1 MSVARP
7 PEDARTAVRKD
18 GGFTMS
24 SSPRLRALVVD
35 DEDLAR
41 HLIREYLQGHADV
54 EVVGECENGLDA
66 VKQIGALD
74 PDLVFLDIQ
83 MPRLTG
89 LEVLELTGRRSGV
102 IFTTAYDEHAI
113 KAFELHAVD
122 YLLKPFSKAR
132 FDDALARART
142 LHASARASGGAG
154 ATPGP
159 AQGVD
164 ALVARRGATLERI
177 LIRDREQV
185 HVIPVEQVECI
196 EAQGDYLAIEVDGKC
211 HLKPQ
216 RISEIEEQLDPTRF
230 LRVHRSFIIN
240 LAHLQAIERPGPDRH
255 AARLRSGKRVP
266 ISRSGYEKLREL
278 V

>member
-1 MSVARP
+1 M
-7 PEDARTAVRKD
+7 TA
-18 GGFTMS
+18 
-24 SSPRLRALVVD
+24 LRALIVD

-41 HLIREYLQGHADV
+41 HLIREYLQGHADIQI
-54 EVVGECENGLDA
+54 VGECENGLDA
-66 VKQIGALD
+66 VKQIGALA

-89 LEVLELTGRRSGV
+89 LEVLELTGRRHGV

-113 KAFELHAVD
+113 KAFDLHAVD
-122 YLLKPFSKAR
+122 YLLKPFAKAR
-132 FDDALARART
+132 FDEALARARA
-142 LHASARASGGAG
+142 LHAGTRDAAASAL
-154 ATPGP
+154 
-159 AQGVD
+159 D
-164 ALVARRGATLERI
+164 ALVARRDAPLERI

-185 HVIPVEQVECI
+185 HVIAVDQVECI
-196 EAQGDYLAIEVDGKC
+196 EAQGDYLAIHVDGKC

-216 RISEIEEQLDPTRF
+216 RISEIEEQLDPARF
-230 LRVHRSFIIN
+230 LRVHRSFIIS

-266 ISRSGYEKLREL
+266 ISRSGYERLRTL

>member
-1 MSVARP
+1 
-7 PEDARTAVRKD
+7 
-18 GGFTMS
+18 
-24 SSPRLRALVVD
+24 
-35 DEDLAR
+35 
-41 HLIREYLQGHADV
+41 
-54 EVVGECENGLDA
+54 
-66 VKQIGALD
+66 
-74 PDLVFLDIQ
+74 

-89 LEVLELTGRRSGV
+89 LEVLELTGRRAGV

-142 LHASARASGGAG
+142 LHVPAGGA
-154 ATPGP
+154 P
-159 AQGVD
+159 ALD
-164 ALVARRGATLERI
+164 ALVARRTAPLERI

-185 HVIPVEQVECI
+185 HVIAIDQVECI
-196 EAQGDYLAIEVDGKC
+196 EAQGDYLAIHAGGKC

-216 RISEIEEQLDPTRF
+216 RISEIEEQLDATRF
-230 LRVHRSFIIN
+230 LRVHRSFIIS
-240 LAHLQAIERPGPDRH
+240 LAYLQAIERPGPDRH

>member
-1 MSVARP
+1 M
-7 PEDARTAVRKD
+7 T
-18 GGFTMS
+18 
-24 SSPRLRALVVD
+24 SPTRLRALIVD

-41 HLIREYLQGHADV
+41 HLIREYLQGHEDV
-54 EVVGECENGLDA
+54 EIVGECDNGLDA
-66 VKQIGALD
+66 VRQIGALA
-74 PDLVFLDIQ
+74 PDLVFLDVQ

-89 LEVLELTGRRSGV
+89 LEVLELTGRRAGV

-122 YLLKPFSKAR
+122 YLLKPFSRAR

-142 LHASARASGGAG
+142 LHAPALE
-154 ATPGP
+154 TPAP
-159 AQGVD
+159 ALD
-164 ALVARRGATLERI
+164 ALVARRTAPLERI

-185 HVIPVEQVECI
+185 HVIPIDQVECI
-196 EAQGDYLAIEVDGKC
+196 EAQGDYLAIHAAGKC

-216 RISEIEEQLDPTRF
+216 RISEIEEQLDATRF
-230 LRVHRSFIIN
+230 LRVHRSFIIS
-240 LAHLQAIERPGPDRH
+240 LAYLQAIERPGPDRH

>member
-1 MSVARP
+1 MTSS
-7 PEDARTAVRKD
+7 TA
-18 GGFTMS
+18 
-24 SSPRLRALVVD
+24 LRALIVD
-35 DEDLAR
+35 DEELAR
-41 HLIREYLQGHADV
+41 RLIREYLQGHADIQII
-54 EVVGECENGLDA
+54 GECENGLDA
-66 VKQIGALD
+66 VRQIGALA

-89 LEVLELTGRRSGV
+89 LEVLELTGRRAGV

-132 FDDALARART
+132 FDAAVARARA
-142 LHASARASGGAG
+142 LHAPAS
-154 ATPGP
+154 P
-159 AQGVD
+159 APALD
-164 ALVARRGATLERI
+164 ALVTLRTAPLERI

-185 HVIPVEQVECI
+185 HVIAIDQVECI
-196 EAQGDYLAIEVDGKC
+196 EAQGDYLAIHADGKC

-216 RISEIEEQLDPTRF
+216 RISEIEAQLDATRF
-230 LRVHRSFIIN
+230 LRVHRSFIIS

-266 ISRSGYEKLREL
+266 ISRSGYEKLRTL

>member
-1 MSVARP
+1 MSP
-7 PEDARTAVRKD
+7 PPDK
-18 GGFTMS
+18 
-24 SSPRLRALVVD
+24 RLRALIVD
-35 DEDLAR
+35 DEELAR
-41 HLIREYLQGHADV
+41 RLVREFLSPHEDI

-66 VKQIGALD
+66 VKRIGELA
-74 PDLVFLDIQ
+74 PDLIFLDIQ
-83 MPRLTG
+83 MPRLSG

-142 LHASARASGGAG
+142 LHASARASVGA
-154 ATPGP
+154 ALGP

-164 ALVARRGATLERI
+164 ALVARRGAPLERI

-185 HVIPVEQVECI
+185 YVIPVEQVECI

>member
-1 MSVARP
+1 M
-7 PEDARTAVRKD
+7 T
-18 GGFTMS
+18 
-24 SSPRLRALVVD
+24 SPTRLRALIVD

-41 HLIREYLQGHADV
+41 HLIREYLQGHADI
-54 EVVGECENGLDA
+54 EIVGECDNGLDA
-66 VKQIGALD
+66 VRQIGALA

-89 LEVLELTGRRSGV
+89 LEVLELTGRRAGV

-122 YLLKPFSKAR
+122 YLLKPFSRAR

-142 LHASARASGGAG
+142 LHAPTLE
-154 ATPGP
+154 TPAP
-159 AQGVD
+159 AAAPALD
-164 ALVARRGATLERI
+164 ALVARRTAPLERI

-185 HVIPVEQVECI
+185 HVIPVDQVECI
-196 EAQGDYLAIEVDGKC
+196 EAQGDYLAIHAAGKC

-216 RISEIEEQLDPTRF
+216 RISEIEEQLDATCF
-230 LRVHRSFIIN
+230 LRVHRSFIIS

>member
-1 MSVARP
+1 MSAIP
-7 PEDARTAVRKD
+7 P
-18 GGFTMS
+18 
-24 SSPRLRALVVD
+24 LRALIVD
-35 DEDLAR
+35 DEELAR
-41 HLIREYLQGHADV
+41 HLIREYLQGHADI
-54 EVVGECENGLDA
+54 EIVGECENGLDA
-66 VKQIGALD
+66 VRQIGALA

-89 LEVLELTGRRSGV
+89 LEVLELTGRRAGV

-132 FDDALARART
+132 FDDALARGRA
-142 LHASARASGGAG
+142 LHAPAS
-154 ATPGP
+154 P
-159 AQGVD
+159 APALD
-164 ALVARRGATLERI
+164 ALIARKTAPLERI

-185 HVIPVEQVECI
+185 HVIAIDQVECI
-196 EAQGDYLAIEVDGKC
+196 EAQGDYLAIHADGKC

-216 RISEIEEQLDPTRF
+216 RISEIEEQLDGTRF
-230 LRVHRSFIIN
+230 LRVHRSFIIS

-266 ISRSGYEKLREL
+266 ISRSGYEKLRTL

>member
-1 MSVARP
+1 MSAIP
-7 PEDARTAVRKD
+7 P
-18 GGFTMS
+18 
-24 SSPRLRALVVD
+24 LRALIVD
-35 DEDLAR
+35 DEELAR
-41 HLIREYLQGHADV
+41 HLIREYLQGHADI
-54 EVVGECENGLDA
+54 EIVGECENGLDA
-66 VKQIGALD
+66 VRQIGALA

-89 LEVLELTGRRSGV
+89 LEVLELTGRRAGV

-132 FDDALARART
+132 FDDALARARA
-142 LHASARASGGAG
+142 LHAPAS
-154 ATPGP
+154 P
-159 AQGVD
+159 APAPALD
-164 ALVARRGATLERI
+164 ALIARKTAPLERI

-185 HVIPVEQVECI
+185 HVIAIDQVECI
-196 EAQGDYLAIEVDGKC
+196 EAQGDYLAIHADGKC

-216 RISEIEEQLDPTRF
+216 RISEIEEQLDSTRF
-230 LRVHRSFIIN
+230 LRVHRSFIIS

-266 ISRSGYEKLREL
+266 ISRSGYEKLRTL

>member
-1 MSVARP
+1 MTSP
-7 PEDARTAVRKD
+7 TA
-18 GGFTMS
+18 
-24 SSPRLRALVVD
+24 LRALIVD

-41 HLIREYLQGHADV
+41 HLIREYLTGHGDI
-54 EVVGECENGLDA
+54 EVVGECDNGLDA
-66 VKQIGALD
+66 VRQIGALQ

-89 LEVLELTGRRSGV
+89 LEVLELTGRRAGV

-142 LHASARASGGAG
+142 LHAPAGGAPTQ
-154 ATPGP
+154 AP
-159 AQGVD
+159 ALD
-164 ALVARRGATLERI
+164 ALVARRTAPLERI

-185 HVIPVEQVECI
+185 HVIAIDQVECI
-196 EAQGDYLAIEVDGKC
+196 EAQGDYLAIHAGGKC

-230 LRVHRSFIIN
+230 LRVHRSFIIS
-240 LAHLQAIERPGPDRH
+240 LAYLQAIERPGPDRH

>member
-1 MSVARP
+1 MN
-7 PEDARTAVRKD
+7 
-18 GGFTMS
+18 S
-24 SSPRLRALVVD
+24 SRRLRALIVD

-41 HLIREYLQGHADV
+41 RLIREYLQGHADLDI
-54 EVVGECENGLDA
+54 VGECENGLDA
-66 VKQIGALD
+66 VKQIVALQ

-89 LEVLELTGRRSGV
+89 LEVLELTGRRAGV

-142 LHASARASGGAG
+142 LHTPVVSAVATESPAKSGL
-154 ATPGP
+154 
-159 AQGVD
+159 D
-164 ALVARRGATLERI
+164 ALVTRKTSPLERI

-185 HVIPVEQVECI
+185 HVIAIEQVECI
-196 EAQGDYLAIEVDGKC
+196 EAQGDYLAIHVDGKC

-216 RISEIEEQLDPTRF
+216 RISEIEEQLDATRF
-230 LRVHRSFIIN
+230 LRVHRSFIIS

-266 ISRSGYEKLREL
+266 ISRSGYEKLRTL

>member
-1 MSVARP
+1 MTSP
-7 PEDARTAVRKD
+7 PL
-18 GGFTMS
+18 
-24 SSPRLRALVVD
+24 LRALIVD
-35 DEDLAR
+35 DEELAR
-41 HLIREYLQGHADV
+41 RLIREYLPGHADI
-54 EVVGECENGLDA
+54 EIVGECENGLDA
-66 VKQIGALD
+66 VKQIGALS

-89 LEVLELTGRRSGV
+89 LEVLELTGRRAGV

-142 LHASARASGGAG
+142 LHAPASV
-154 ATPGP
+154 TPAPGL
-159 AQGVD
+159 D
-164 ALVARRGATLERI
+164 ALVARRTAPLERI

-185 HVIPVEQVECI
+185 HVITVEQVECI
-196 EAQGDYLAIEVDGKC
+196 EAQGDYLAIHAEGKC

-216 RISEIEEQLDPTRF
+216 RISEIEEQLDATRF
-230 LRVHRSFIIN
+230 LRVHRSFIIS

-266 ISRSGYEKLREL
+266 ISRSGYEKLRTL

>member
-1 MSVARP
+1 MTSTP
-7 PEDARTAVRKD
+7 
-18 GGFTMS
+18 S
-24 SSPRLRALVVD
+24 LRALIVD

-41 HLIREYLQGHADV
+41 HLIREYLQGHADI

-66 VKQIGALD
+66 VKQIGALQ

-89 LEVLELTGRRSGV
+89 LEVLEATGRRSGV

-142 LHASARASGGAG
+142 GRAPAGVAPAPAG
-154 ATPGP
+154 AP
-159 AQGVD
+159 AQGLD
-164 ALVARRGATLERI
+164 ALVARKTAPLERI

-185 HVIPVEQVECI
+185 HVIAVEQVECI
-196 EAQGDYLAIEVDGKC
+196 EAQGDYLAIHVDGKC

-216 RISEIEEQLDPTRF
+216 RISEIEEQLDATRF
-230 LRVHRSFIIN
+230 LRVHRSFIIS

-266 ISRSGYEKLREL
+266 ISRSGYEKLRTL

>member
-1 MSVARP
+1 MTS
-7 PEDARTAVRKD
+7 T
-18 GGFTMS
+18 
-24 SSPRLRALVVD
+24 PRLRALVVD

-41 HLIREYLQGHADV
+41 HLIREYLQGHADI

-66 VKQIGALD
+66 VKQIGALE

-89 LEVLELTGRRSGV
+89 LEVLEATGRRAGV

-142 LHASARASGGAG
+142 LHASAVASAAASAGAG
-154 ATPGP
+154 AAPAPG
-159 AQGVD
+159 VE

-177 LIRDREQV
+177 LIRDRDQV

>member
-1 MSVARP
+1 MTSTP
-7 PEDARTAVRKD
+7 
-18 GGFTMS
+18 S
-24 SSPRLRALVVD
+24 LRALIVD

-41 HLIREYLQGHADV
+41 HLIREYLQGHADI
-54 EVVGECENGLDA
+54 EIVGECENGLDA
-66 VKQIGALD
+66 VKQIGALQ

-89 LEVLELTGRRSGV
+89 LEVLEATGRRAGV

-142 LHASARASGGAG
+142 GRAPAGTAPASAQAEAL
-154 ATPGP
+154 
-159 AQGVD
+159 D
-164 ALVARRGATLERI
+164 ALVTRKTAPLERI

-185 HVIPVEQVECI
+185 HVIAVEQVECI
-196 EAQGDYLAIEVDGKC
+196 EAQGDYLAIHVDGKC

-216 RISEIEEQLDPTRF
+216 RISEIEEQLDATRF
-230 LRVHRSFIIN
+230 LRVHRSFIIS

-266 ISRSGYEKLREL
+266 ISRSGYEKLRTL

>member
-1 MSVARP
+1 M
-7 PEDARTAVRKD
+7 T
-18 GGFTMS
+18 S
-24 SSPRLRALVVD
+24 STPLRALIVD
-35 DEDLAR
+35 DEELAR
-41 HLIREYLQGHADV
+41 RLIREYLRGHADI
-54 EVVGECENGLDA
+54 EIVGECENGLDA
-66 VKQIGALD
+66 VKQIGALS

-89 LEVLELTGRRSGV
+89 LEVLELTGRRAGV

-142 LHASARASGGAG
+142 LHAPAG
-154 ATPGP
+154 AP
-159 AQGVD
+159 AGSGSTAAPALD
-164 ALVARRGATLERI
+164 ALVARRTAPLERI

-185 HVIPVEQVECI
+185 HVIAIEQVECI
-196 EAQGDYLAIEVDGKC
+196 EAQGDYLAIHADGKC

-216 RISEIEEQLDPTRF
+216 RISEIEEQLDATRF
-230 LRVHRSFIIN
+230 LRVHRSFIIS

-266 ISRSGYEKLREL
+266 ISRSGYEKLRTL

>member
-1 MSVARP
+1 MTSP
-7 PEDARTAVRKD
+7 TA
-18 GGFTMS
+18 
-24 SSPRLRALVVD
+24 LRALIVD

-41 HLIREYLQGHADV
+41 HLIREYLTGHGDI
-54 EVVGECENGLDA
+54 EVVGECDNGLDA
-66 VKQIGALD
+66 VRQIGALQ

-142 LHASARASGGAG
+142 LHAPAGGAPTQ
-154 ATPGP
+154 AP
-159 AQGVD
+159 ALD
-164 ALVARRGATLERI
+164 ALVARRTAPLERI

-185 HVIPVEQVECI
+185 HVIAIDQVECI
-196 EAQGDYLAIEVDGKC
+196 EAQGDYLAIHAGGKC

-230 LRVHRSFIIN
+230 LRVHRSFIIS
-240 LAHLQAIERPGPDRH
+240 LAYLQAIERPGPDRH

>member
-1 MSVARP
+1 MTLPS
-7 PEDARTAVRKD
+7 
-18 GGFTMS
+18 
-24 SSPRLRALVVD
+24 RLRALVVD

-41 HLIREYLQGHADV
+41 HLIREYLQAHADV

-66 VKQIGALD
+66 VKQIGVLN

-89 LEVLELTGRRSGV
+89 LEVLEATGRRSGV

-122 YLLKPFSKAR
+122 YLLKPFSRAR

-142 LHASARASGGAG
+142 LHAAAAAPGASQ
-154 ATPGP
+154 
-159 AQGVD
+159 AQGVE

>member
-1 MSVARP
+1 MTTT
-7 PEDARTAVRKD
+7 TA
-18 GGFTMS
+18 
-24 SSPRLRALVVD
+24 LRALIVD
-35 DEDLAR
+35 DEELAR
-41 HLIREYLQGHADV
+41 RLVREYLAGHPDI
-54 EVVGECENGLDA
+54 EIVGECDNGLDA
-66 VKQIGALD
+66 VRQIGALA

-89 LEVLELTGRRSGV
+89 LEVLELTGRRAGV

-122 YLLKPFSKAR
+122 YLLKPFSKTR

-142 LHASARASGGAG
+142 LHA
-154 ATPGP
+154 P
-159 AQGVD
+159 AVAPALD
-164 ALVARRGATLERI
+164 ALVARRAAPLERI
-177 LIRDREQV
+177 LIRDRDQV
-185 HVIPVEQVECI
+185 HVNAIEQVECI
-196 EAQGDYLAIEVDGKC
+196 EAQGDYLAIHVDGKC

-216 RISEIEEQLDPTRF
+216 RISEIEEQLDGTRF
-230 LRVHRSFIIN
+230 LRVHRSFIIS

-266 ISRSGYEKLREL
+266 ISRSGYEKLRTL

>member
-1 MSVARP
+1 MNP
-7 PEDARTAVRKD
+7 
-18 GGFTMS
+18 
-24 SSPRLRALVVD
+24 LRALIVD

-41 HLIREYLQGHADV
+41 HLIREYLQGHADI

-66 VKQIGALD
+66 VRQIGALA

-122 YLLKPFSKAR
+122 YLLKPFTKAR

-142 LHASARASGGAG
+142 LHAPAAGTGA
-154 ATPGP
+154 P
-159 AQGVD
+159 APVPALD
-164 ALVARRGATLERI
+164 ALVARRTAPLERI

-185 HVIPVEQVECI
+185 HVIAVDQVECI
-196 EAQGDYLAIEVDGKC
+196 EAQGDYLAIHADGKC

-216 RISEIEEQLDPTRF
+216 RISEIEEQLDGTRF
-230 LRVHRSFIIN
+230 LRVHRSFIIS

-266 ISRSGYEKLREL
+266 ISRSGYEKLRTL

>member
-1 MSVARP
+1 M
-7 PEDARTAVRKD
+7 T
-18 GGFTMS
+18 
-24 SSPRLRALVVD
+24 SSPRLRALIVD

-41 HLIREYLQGHADV
+41 RLVREYLQGHADIDI
-54 EVVGECENGLDA
+54 VGECDNGLDA
-66 VKQIGALD
+66 VKQIGALA

-89 LEVLELTGRRSGV
+89 LEVLELTGRRAGV
-102 IFTTAYDEHAI
+102 VFTTAYDEHAI

-132 FDDALARART
+132 FDDALARARA
-142 LHASARASGGAG
+142 LHAPEARAQA
-154 ATPGP
+154 P
-159 AQGVD
+159 ALD
-164 ALVARRGATLERI
+164 ALVARRTAPLERI

-185 HVIPVEQVECI
+185 HVIAIDQVECI
-196 EAQGDYLAIEVDGKC
+196 EAQGDYLAIHAGGKC

-216 RISEIEEQLDPTRF
+216 RISEIEEQLDGTRF
-230 LRVHRSFIIN
+230 LRVHRSFIIS

-266 ISRSGYEKLREL
+266 ISRSGYEKLRTL

>member
-1 MSVARP
+1 M
-7 PEDARTAVRKD
+7 T
-18 GGFTMS
+18 
-24 SSPRLRALVVD
+24 SPARLRALIVD
-35 DEDLAR
+35 DEELAR
-41 HLIREYLQGHADV
+41 RLVREYLQGHADIDI
-54 EVVGECENGLDA
+54 VGECENGLDA
-66 VKQIGALD
+66 VRQIGAMQ

-89 LEVLELTGRRSGV
+89 LEVLELTGRRAGV

-142 LHASARASGGAG
+142 LHAPAAPA
-154 ATPGP
+154 PGL
-159 AQGVD
+159 D
-164 ALVARRGATLERI
+164 ALVARRTGPLERI

-185 HVIPVEQVECI
+185 HVIAIEQVECI
-196 EAQGDYLAIEVDGKC
+196 EAQGDYLAIHVDGKC

-216 RISEIEEQLDPTRF
+216 RISEIEEQLDGTRF
-230 LRVHRSFIIN
+230 LRVHRSFIIS

-266 ISRSGYEKLREL
+266 ISRSGYEKLRTL

>member
-1 MSVARP
+1 M
-7 PEDARTAVRKD
+7 T
-18 GGFTMS
+18 
-24 SSPRLRALVVD
+24 SSPGLRALIVD

-41 HLIREYLQGHADV
+41 RLIREYLQGHADIDI
-54 EVVGECENGLDA
+54 VGECENGLDA
-66 VKQIGALD
+66 VKQIGALQ

-89 LEVLELTGRRSGV
+89 LEVLELTGRRAGV

-142 LHASARASGGAG
+142 LHAPAAPA
-154 ATPGP
+154 PGI
-159 AQGVD
+159 D
-164 ALVARRGATLERI
+164 ALVARRNAPLERI

-185 HVIPVEQVECI
+185 HVIPIEQVECI
-196 EAQGDYLAIEVDGKC
+196 EAQGDYLAIHVDGKC

-216 RISEIEEQLDPTRF
+216 RISEIEEQLDPARF
-230 LRVHRSFIIN
+230 LRVHRSFIIS

-266 ISRSGYEKLREL
+266 ISRSGYEKLRTL